1 MAVRKKK
8 FLFLL
13 SFSFFIGCYNNAH
26 IQTQKE
32 LIKGESSTNV
42 SIIVPLY
49 NSDERFETMI
59 AAQRIEFSHLK
70 GYKNFEL
77 GYYGGIGNHI
87 DWGFFPWA
95 LGGFIWRK
103 NITNDFLPLKLSL
116 HTEYGQYKE
125 SEDEQK
131 KYSGFQVRPS
141 ITTLT
146 NSKKRGY
153 FGAHGL
159 LSTSRRTEDRWHYD
173 FIYTESDSSYKR
185 VNIVEQRNC
194 NTYGFGLT
202 GGWEM
207 FSKSFSVQTQLDI
220 SMIKNVWKDDRWRM
234 ETDNEPEIQHT
245 LSPLVSLSAGINFFN
260 PIRKTDQAFTPL
272 PNVETNVTVV
282 DDDEL
287 VFDESESYYFIET
300 SPKSYAFSEKLDQQP
315 EPEEAYSPYELA
327 RKHMKEPTVH
337 KFLAFMSPFITSL
350 GLFTKAFQTMDS
362 NSSDSPLSY
371 AYPFF
376 GIVPHILSE
385 RIAKNSRWLE
395 DKSKNTSY
403 KKIYVAELR
412 KLRYSKTIKYFG
424 IITVVGVIPVGF
436 LLSDPW

>member
-1 MAVRKKK
+1 MIYQKR
-8 FLFLL
+8 LLLIL
-13 SFSFFIGCYNNAH
+13 SFIFILGCYNNAH
-26 IQTQKE
+26 IQTQRE
-32 LIKGESSTNV
+32 LKKGESSTNV
-42 SIIVPLY
+42 SVIVPAY
-49 NSDERFETMI
+49 NFDERFETYI
-59 AAQRIEFSHLK
+59 PAQRIEFSHLK
-70 GYKNFEL
+70 GYEKFEL

-103 NITNDFLPLKLSL
+103 NITNDFLPLKIGFHS
-116 HTEYGQYKE
+116 EYGQFKE
-125 SEDEQK
+125 GEDEKRQ
-131 KYSGFQVRPS
+131 YSGFQIRPS

-146 NSKKRGY
+146 SSKKGGY

-159 LSTSRRTEDRWHYD
+159 LSTSRRTEDRWHY
-173 FIYTESDSSYKR
+173 ERGK
-185 VNIVEQRNC
+185 VVEQRNC

-220 SMIKNVWKDDRWRM
+220 SMIKNAWEDVTWRESKP
-234 ETDNEPEIQHT
+234 ETGYT

-260 PIRKTDQAFTPL
+260 PKRKTNQAFIPL
-272 PNVETNVTVV
+272 PNVELNVITI

-287 VFDESESYYFIET
+287 VINDSESYSFIES
-300 SPKSYAFSEKLDQQP
+300 SPKSYAFSEKLDQQR
-315 EPEEAYSPYELA
+315 EPEEAYNPYELA

-337 KFLAFMSPFITSL
+337 KFLTFMSPFITSL
-350 GLFTKAFQTMDS
+350 GLFTTTFQTIDY

-376 GIVPHILSE
+376 GIVPYILSE
-385 RIAKNSRWLE
+385 HIAKNSRWLE
-395 DKSKNTSY
+395 DKSKNTLY
-403 KKIYVAELR
+403 KKMYVEELR
-412 KLRYSKTIKYFG
+412 RLRYSKTIKYLG
-424 IITVVGVIPVGF
+424 IITVVGVLPVGY

>member
-1 MAVRKKK
+1 MVCKKR

-13 SFSFFIGCYNNAH
+13 CFSFFIGCYNNAH
-26 IQTQKE
+26 IQTQRE
-32 LIKGESSTNV
+32 LKKGESSTNV
-42 SIIVPLY
+42 SVIVPAY
-49 NSDERFETMI
+49 NSDERFETLI
-59 AAQRIEFSHLK
+59 AAQRIEFSHLR
-70 GYKNFEL
+70 GYEKFEL

-103 NITNDFLPLKLSL
+103 NITNDLLPLKFSL

-131 KYSGFQVRPS
+131 QYSGFQIRPS
-141 ITTLT
+141 VTTLT
-146 NSKKRGY
+146 SSKKRDY

-159 LSTSRRTEDRWHYD
+159 LSTSKRTEDRWN
-173 FIYTESDSSYKR
+173 YKR
-185 VNIVEQRNC
+185 GNVVEQRNC

-207 FSKSFSVQTQLDI
+207 FSKSFSVQMQLDI
-220 SMIKNVWKDDRWRM
+220 SMIKNAWEDVTWRDSKP
-234 ETDNEPEIQHT
+234 ETRYT

-260 PIRKTDQAFTPL
+260 PIRKTNQAFIPL
-272 PNVETNVTVV
+272 PNVELNAIAI

-287 VFDESESYYFIET
+287 VLDESESYSFIDIN
-300 SPKSYAFSEKLDQQP
+300 PKSYTFSEKLDHRR
-315 EPEEAYSPYELA
+315 ELVEAYNPYELA
-327 RKHMKEPTVH
+327 RKHMMEPTVH
-337 KFLAFMSPFITSL
+337 KFLSIMSPLITSL
-350 GLFTKAFQTMDS
+350 GLFTTAFQTMDANSS
-362 NSSDSPLSY
+362 NSPLTY

-395 DKSKNTSY
+395 DESKNTPY
-403 KKIYVAELR
+403 KKMYVGELR
-412 KLRYSKTIKYFG
+412 KLRYNKTIKYFG
-424 IITVVGVIPVGF
+424 IITVVGVLSVGSVGF
-436 LLSDPW
+436 FI

>member
-1 MAVRKKK
+1 MCNILR
-8 FLFLL
+8 F
-13 SFSFFIGCYNNAH
+13 
-26 IQTQKE
+26 QTIPS
-32 LIKGESSTNV
+32 L
-42 SIIVPLY
+42 
-49 NSDERFETMI
+49 
-59 AAQRIEFSHLK
+59 AQR
-70 GYKNFEL
+70 
-77 GYYGGIGNHI
+77 
-87 DWGFFPWA
+87 
-95 LGGFIWRK
+95 
-103 NITNDFLPLKLSL
+103 
-116 HTEYGQYKE
+116 
-125 SEDEQK
+125 
-131 KYSGFQVRPS
+131 

-159 LSTSRRTEDRWHYD
+159 FSTSRRTEDRWHY
-173 FIYTESDSSYKR
+173 ER
-185 VNIVEQRNC
+185 GNVVEQRNC

-220 SMIKNVWKDDRWRM
+220 SMIKNAWEDVTWRESKP
-234 ETDNEPEIQHT
+234 ETGYT

-260 PIRKTDQAFTPL
+260 PIRKTDQAFIPL
-272 PNVETNVTVV
+272 PNVELNVIAI

-287 VFDESESYYFIET
+287 VFDESESYSFIES
-300 SPKSYAFSEKLDQQP
+300 SPKSYVFSEKLDQQR
-315 EPEEAYSPYELA
+315 EPEEAYNPYELA

-337 KFLAFMSPFITSL
+337 KFLTFMSPFITSL
-350 GLFTKAFQTMDS
+350 GLFTTAFQTIDS

-376 GIVPHILSE
+376 GIVPYILSE
-385 RIAKNSRWLE
+385 HIAKNSRWLE

-403 KKIYVAELR
+403 KKMYVAELR

-424 IITVVGVIPVGF
+424 IITVVGVLPVGY

>member
-1 MAVRKKK
+1 MVCKKR

-13 SFSFFIGCYNNAH
+13 CFSFFIGCYNNAH
-26 IQTQKE
+26 IQTQRE
-32 LIKGESSTNV
+32 LKKGESSTNV
-42 SIIVPLY
+42 SVIVPAY
-49 NSDERFETMI
+49 NSDERFETLI
-59 AAQRIEFSHLK
+59 AAQRIEFSHLR
-70 GYKNFEL
+70 GYEKFEL

-103 NITNDFLPLKLSL
+103 NITNDLLPLKFSL

-131 KYSGFQVRPS
+131 QYSGFQIRPS
-141 ITTLT
+141 VTTLT
-146 NSKKRGY
+146 SSKKRDY

-159 LSTSRRTEDRWHYD
+159 LSTSKRTEDRWN
-173 FIYTESDSSYKR
+173 YKR
-185 VNIVEQRNC
+185 GNVVEQRNC

-207 FSKSFSVQTQLDI
+207 FSKSFSVQMQLDI
-220 SMIKNVWKDDRWRM
+220 SMIKNAWEDVTWRDSKP
-234 ETDNEPEIQHT
+234 ETRYT

-260 PIRKTDQAFTPL
+260 PIRKTNQAFIPL
-272 PNVETNVTVV
+272 PNVELNAIAI

-287 VFDESESYYFIET
+287 VLDESESYSFIDIN
-300 SPKSYAFSEKLDQQP
+300 PKSYTFSEKLDHRR
-315 EPEEAYSPYELA
+315 ELVEAYNPYELA

-337 KFLAFMSPFITSL
+337 KFLSIMSPLITSL
-350 GLFTKAFQTMDS
+350 GLFTTAFQTMDANSS
-362 NSSDSPLSY
+362 NSPLTY
-371 AYPFF
+371 IYPFF

-395 DKSKNTSY
+395 DESKNTPY
-403 KKIYVAELR
+403 KKMYVGELR
-412 KLRYSKTIKYFG
+412 KLRYNKTIKYFG
-424 IITVVGVIPVGF
+424 IITVVGVLSVGSVGF
-436 LLSDPW
+436 FI

>member
-1 MAVRKKK
+1 MIYQKR
-8 FLFLL
+8 LLLIL
-13 SFSFFIGCYNNAH
+13 SFIFILGCYNNAH
-26 IQTQKE
+26 IQTQRE
-32 LIKGESSTNV
+32 LKKGESSTNV
-42 SIIVPLY
+42 SVIVPAY
-49 NSDERFETMI
+49 NSDERFETLI
-59 AAQRIEFSHLK
+59 SAQRIEFSHLK
-70 GYKNFEL
+70 GYEKFEL

-103 NITNDFLPLKLSL
+103 NITNDFLPLKIGL
-116 HTEYGQYKE
+116 HSEYGQFKE

-131 KYSGFQVRPS
+131 QYSGFQIRPS

-146 NSKKRGY
+146 SSKKRGY

-159 LSTSRRTEDRWHYD
+159 LSTSRRTEDRWHY
-173 FIYTESDSSYKR
+173 ER
-185 VNIVEQRNC
+185 GNVVEQRNC

-220 SMIKNVWKDDRWRM
+220 SMIKNAWEDVTWRESKP
-234 ETDNEPEIQHT
+234 ETGYT

-260 PIRKTDQAFTPL
+260 PIRKTDQAFIPL
-272 PNVETNVTVV
+272 PNVELNVIAI

-287 VFDESESYYFIET
+287 VFDESESYSFIES
-300 SPKSYAFSEKLDQQP
+300 SPKSYTFSEKLDHKR
-315 EPEEAYSPYELA
+315 ELEEAYNPYELA

-337 KFLAFMSPFITSL
+337 KFLAVMSPFITSL
-350 GLFTKAFQTMDS
+350 GLFTTAFQTMDANSS
-362 NSSDSPLSY
+362 NSPLTY

-385 RIAKNSRWLE
+385 RIAKNSKWLE
-395 DKSKNTSY
+395 DESKNTSY
-403 KKIYVAELR
+403 KKMYVGELR
-412 KLRYSKTIKYFG
+412 KLRYSKTIKYSG
-424 IITVVGVIPVGF
+424 IITVVGVLSVGSVGF
-436 LLSDPW
+436 FI

>member
-1 MAVRKKK
+1 MMVCKKR

-13 SFSFFIGCYNNAH
+13 CFSFFIGCYNNAH

-32 LIKGESSTNV
+32 LKKGESSTNV
-42 SIIVPLY
+42 SVIVPVY
-49 NSDERFETMI
+49 NSDERFETWI

-77 GYYGGIGNHI
+77 GCYGGIGNNI

-103 NITNDFLPLKLSL
+103 NINNNFLPLKVGL
-116 HTEYGQYKE
+116 HTEYGQFKE

-131 KYSGFQVRPS
+131 RYSGFQIRSSV
-141 ITTLT
+141 TTLT
-146 NSKKRGY
+146 SSKKRDY
-153 FGAHGL
+153 FGVHGL
-159 LSTSRRTEDRWHYD
+159 LSTSRRTEDRWHYERGN
-173 FIYTESDSSYKR
+173 T
-185 VNIVEQRNC
+185 VEQRNC

-202 GGWEM
+202 GGWEI

-220 SMIKNVWKDDRWRM
+220 SMIKNAWEEDRWRM
-234 ETDNEPEIQHT
+234 ENDSKPEIEYT
-245 LSPLVSLSAGINFFN
+245 LSPLISLSTGINFFN
-260 PIRKTDQAFTPL
+260 PIEKTDQAFTPM
-272 PNVETNVTVV
+272 PNVEQNAIAV

-287 VFDESESYYFIET
+287 VIDESESYSFIES
-300 SPKSYAFSEKLDQQP
+300 SPKYYTFSKKLDRQQ
-315 EPEEAYSPYELA
+315 ELKEAYNPYELA
-327 RKHMKEPTVH
+327 RKHMEEPTIH
-337 KFLAFMSPFITSL
+337 KFLSVMSPFITSL
-350 GLFTKAFQTMDS
+350 GLGLFTTEFQTGVS
-362 NSSDSPLSY
+362 YSSLSY
-371 AYPFF
+371 VYPFF

-395 DKSKNTSY
+395 DESKNTSY
-403 KKIYVAELR
+403 KKMYVGELR

-424 IITVVGVIPVGF
+424 IITVAGALPVGF

>member
-1 MAVRKKK
+1 MIYQKR
-8 FLFLL
+8 LLLIL
-13 SFSFFIGCYNNAH
+13 SFIFILGCYNNAH
-26 IQTQKE
+26 IQTQRE
-32 LIKGESSTNV
+32 LKKGESSTNV
-42 SIIVPLY
+42 SVIVPAY
-49 NSDERFETMI
+49 NSDERFETLI

-70 GYKNFEL
+70 GYQNFEL
-77 GYYGGIGNHI
+77 GYYGGIANHI

-95 LGGFIWRK
+95 LGGFILRK
-103 NITNDFLPLKLSL
+103 NITNDFLPLKFSL

-131 KYSGFQVRPS
+131 QYSGFQIRPS
-141 ITTLT
+141 VTTLT
-146 NSKKRGY
+146 SAKKRSY

-159 LSTSRRTEDRWHYD
+159 LSTSKRTEDRWHY
-173 FIYTESDSSYKR
+173 ER
-185 VNIVEQRNC
+185 GNVVEQRNC

-207 FSKSFSVQTQLDI
+207 FSKSFSVQMQLDI
-220 SMIKNVWKDDRWRM
+220 SMIKNAWEDVTWR
-234 ETDNEPEIQHT
+234 DSNPESGYT

-260 PIRKTDQAFTPL
+260 PIRKTDQAFTPT
-272 PNVETNVTVV
+272 PNVEANVIAI

-287 VFDESESYYFIET
+287 VFDESESYSFIDIN
-300 SPKSYAFSEKLDQQP
+300 PKSYTFSEKLDHKR
-315 EPEEAYSPYELA
+315 ELEEAYNPYELA

-337 KFLAFMSPFITSL
+337 KFLTFMSPFITSL
-350 GLFTKAFQTMDS
+350 GFFTTAFQTMDANSS
-362 NSSDSPLSY
+362 NSPLTY

-395 DKSKNTSY
+395 DESKNTPY
-403 KKIYVAELR
+403 KKMYVGELR
-412 KLRYSKTIKYFG
+412 KLRYNKTIKYFG
-424 IITVVGVIPVGF
+424 IITVVGVLPAGF